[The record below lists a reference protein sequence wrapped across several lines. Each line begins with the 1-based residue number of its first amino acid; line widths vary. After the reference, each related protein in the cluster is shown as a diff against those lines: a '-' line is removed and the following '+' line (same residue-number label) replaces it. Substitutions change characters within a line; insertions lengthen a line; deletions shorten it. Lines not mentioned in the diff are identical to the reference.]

1 MNLRFGFFGLACVS
15 LILLRPIS
23 AWCDTGREVA
33 LKSQQVHFGYDTL
46 TAQAEMSIRRSGSVS
61 VRSLNISLIEKGPGE
76 YDLGR
81 IDISAP
87 GSIAGTV
94 LLSWSN
100 DRGDDQQWLR
110 AANSNNTLRIAGR
123 GRKATFVNSDFTFE
137 DLLKWQIDGYRY
149 ELLGEARCPPGSCT
163 RVRAIPLSGRS
174 GYGQLLVDY
183 DSLNRISQIQY
194 FRSGSDQV
202 WKVLNLLNYKKVGR
216 SWQPGSSEMRDLES
230 ASVSHIEWSAYTAGA
245 ALDATLFQPN

>member
-15 LILLRPIS
+15 LMLLRPIS
-23 AWCDTGREVA
+23 AWCDSGREIS
-33 LKSQQVHFGYDTL
+33 LKSQQVHFDFDTL
-46 TAQAEMSIRRSGSVS
+46 TAQAEMSIRRSGSVA
-61 VRSLNISLIEKGPGE
+61 VRSLHISLIEKGSGE

-81 IDISAP
+81 INISAP

-100 DRGDDQQWLR
+100 DLGDDQQWLR

-137 DLLKWQIDGYRY
+137 DLLKWQIDGYSY
-149 ELLGEARCPPGSCT
+149 ELLGEAKCPAGSCT
-163 RVRAIPLSGRS
+163 RVRANPLSGRS
-174 GYGQLLVDY
+174 GYGLLLVDY

-194 FRSGSDQV
+194 FRLGSDQV
-202 WKVLNLLNYKKVGR
+202 WKVLTLLNYKRIGR
-216 SWQPGSSEMRDLES
+216 SWQPSRSEMRDLEY
-230 ASVSHIEWSAYTAGA
+230 ASVT
-245 ALDATLFQPN
+245 